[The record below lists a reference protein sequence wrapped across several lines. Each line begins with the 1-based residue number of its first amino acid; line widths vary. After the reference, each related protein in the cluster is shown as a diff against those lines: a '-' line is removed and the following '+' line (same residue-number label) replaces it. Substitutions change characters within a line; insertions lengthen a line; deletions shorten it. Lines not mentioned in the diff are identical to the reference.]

1 MKKRKEQLQKEQIVK
16 LTTENMT
23 EAADLMMHELEVK
36 IKAMTADEILQA
48 NKK

>member
-1 MKKRKEQLQKEQIVK
+1 
-16 LTTENMT
+16 MT

-48 NKK
+48 TKKQAKQKISKVSQASKW